1 MSPYELAYDYVLRTN
16 RCIFLTGKAGTGK
29 TTLLRRLQAECP
41 KQTVVVAPT
50 GVAAINAE
58 GRPIWKPMH
67 MQPIY
72 RMNGFV
78 TRAGNGRARTNAYI
92 AGEFEDVGM
101 DIFNRGLCLPSD
113 NKMTK
118 EQQDAIIEV
127 IRGCFE

>member
-1 MSPYELAYDYVLRTN
+1 
-16 RCIFLTGKAGTGK
+16 
-29 TTLLRRLQAECP
+29 
-41 KQTVVVAPT
+41 
-50 GVAAINAE
+50 
-58 GRPIWKPMH
+58 